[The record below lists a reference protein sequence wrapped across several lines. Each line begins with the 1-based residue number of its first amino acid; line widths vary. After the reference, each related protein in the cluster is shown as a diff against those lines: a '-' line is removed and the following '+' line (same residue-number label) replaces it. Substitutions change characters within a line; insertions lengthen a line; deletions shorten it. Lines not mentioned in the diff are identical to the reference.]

1 MCKKKIRYV
10 LLENPVIEMG
20 PNDYLKQLVFLNTKT
35 IITDPLTRSHPK
47 SEKDDNGFVASFKF
61 WYSI

>member
-20 PNDYLKQLVFLNTKT
+20 SNDYLKQLVFFKYKNNHHGPF
-35 IITDPLTRSHPK
+35 DQVSPK
-47 SEKDDNGFVASFKF
+47 IRKR
-61 WYSI
+61 